1 MRRITLLS
9 LLLILA
15 TSICRAES
23 APNLPDGVDPLPA
36 DLNAKMKELLKNA
49 EKYRGLKCL
58 HGVPSG
64 SLKEDMLRT
73 KMRLA
78 FEEELPPAKMRPLEA
93 ALKAFGFIPSSM
105 DLSKYYPELLTSQVG
120 GYYDP
125 RRQYLVIVQREGG
138 LLGKEAKAKLGE
150 ALASRME
157 ETVLVHELTHALQ
170 DQHFNLRKFMLED
183 PLSDAAAA
191 RTALVE
197 GDATLTMYNFF
208 GQMKMEE
215 MPMAEELV
223 TKLIQDPKQLM
234 AMTPD
239 MPGAKEMEN
248 APAYFRDGMLFSYM
262 QGFIFCMNVKKLGG
276 QALLDYAFS
285 VDPPRSTEQIIHP
298 EKWHTQRDDPIEIT
312 LPDFAE
318 AAPGWTKIAEG
329 TLGELGVRI
338 LLNESM
344 KDAEQ
349 SAAAACGWGGDRY
362 AVLEKNGALMLAW
375 VTDWDTKA
383 DAAKFKSAAV
393 TLGGDWSF
401 SSPNDKRVTLF
412 HSNDGDASKLM
423 AGIQKTLA
431 DAKASVPENKHI
443 DLAKVGL
450 KKNKKLDVDDL
461 TNLIGQGGK
470 LDVDKLLNDPNI
482 EKAIKDIGGNGGDG
496 GVDLSGL
503 MKSPLVKGMLKNML
517 SQKAPE
523 GKLTEDGR
531 EYSNDT
537 LGLSIKLPDALKDW
551 KMDTHT
557 PMPMTA
563 LGISSPDNV
572 VQIQVATQN
581 LPMEMPIDS
590 MGPMLEMGIKM
601 MLKNYKKFKDGI
613 VGEGASKGYEIQY
626 SGAQMG
632 MTVRATQRVYMRG
645 GTMLVISAIAP
656 IDAWDKNEAGIKAAL
671 DAFKLSA
678 PKLIAIDAPQTPPVK
693 IGDIIKSE
701 EREKEEIIDLIKEEL
716 KKKNKEGAK

>member
-1 MRRITLLS
+1 MRRITLAA

-15 TSICRAES
+15 TSICRAED
-23 APNLPDGVDPLPA
+23 APKLPDGVDALPA
-36 DLNAKMKELLKNA
+36 DLNAKLKELLRNA

-93 ALKAFGFIPSSM
+93 TLKAFGFIPGSM
-105 DLSKYYPELLTSQVG
+105 DLGKYYPELLTSQVG

-215 MPMAEELV
+215 MPLAEELV

-262 QGFIFCMNVKKLGG
+262 QGFVFCMNVKKLGG
-276 QALLDYAFS
+276 QALLDYAFTD
-285 VDPPRSTEQIIHP
+285 DPPRSTEQIIHP

-312 LPDFAE
+312 LPDLSAD
-318 AAPGWTKIAEG
+318 APGWTKVSEG
-329 TLGELGVRI
+329 TMGELGIRI
-338 LLNESM
+338 LLNEAL
-344 KDAEQ
+344 KDSEQ

-362 AVLEKNGALMLAW
+362 AVLEKDSALMLAW
-375 VTDWDTKA
+375 VTDWDSAA
-383 DAAKFKSAAV
+383 DAAKFKTAAAA
-393 TLGGDWSF
+393 LGGDWAF
-401 SSPNDKRVTLF
+401 NSPGDKRVTLF
-412 HSNDGDASKLM
+412 HSKDGAGSKLM
-423 AGIQKTLA
+423 AALQKTLA
-431 DAKASVPENKHI
+431 SAVASTPANKNI
-443 DLAKVGL
+443 DLAKVGGRR
-450 KKNKKLDVDDL
+450 KNKKLNADDL
-461 TNLIGQGGK
+461 SNLIGQGGK
-470 LDVDKLLNDPNI
+470 LDVDKLLNDPNV
-482 EKAIKDIGGNGGDG
+482 EKAIKDIGNGGDG

-523 GKLTEDGR
+523 GKLSEDGR
-531 EYSNDT
+531 EYTNEG
-537 LGLSIKLPDALKDW
+537 LGLSFKLPDTLKDW
-551 KMDTHT
+551 KLDTHT
-557 PMPMTA
+557 PIPMAA
-563 LGISSPDNV
+563 LSVASPDGA

-581 LPMEMPIDS
+581 LPIEMPIEN

-601 MLKNYKKFKDGI
+601 MLKNYKKFKDGL

-645 GTMLVISAIAP
+645 GAMLVISAIAP

-671 DAFKLSA
+671 EAFKLSA
-678 PKLIAIDAPQTPPVK
+678 PKLIAKNAPQEISAPPADIPAPPPTFERVK
-693 IGDIIKSE
+693 
-701 EREKEEIIDLIKEEL
+701 
-716 KKKNKEGAK
+716 